1 MNLKP
6 ERPAGDPKPVV
17 VLPVFLKLED
27 RRVLIVGGGRVA
39 EEKLDAVLRSATDVT
54 VIAPRITPRIAEWAR
69 ESRVNYIAGEYREG
83 AVRDF
88 FLVITCTD
96 SDSVNRK
103 IYGECREAG
112 ILCNSV
118 DDPTNCDF
126 YAAAVVRR
134 GELQIAVSTGGNSP
148 ALAQRIRRKLEQ
160 EFGPEYEPWIG
171 WLGRMRTVMRR
182 ALPRNEQTRELL
194 HLLAECRPPK
204 L

>member
-1 MNLKP
+1 MNLKR
-6 ERPAGDPKPVV
+6 EPAVDPKPA
-17 VLPVFLKLED
+17 VLFPIFLKLHD

-39 EEKLDAVLRSATDVT
+39 EEKLEAVLRSATDVT
-54 VIAPRITPRIAEWAR
+54 VIAPRITPRIAGWAR
-69 ESRVNYIAGEYREG
+69 ESRVNYIAAEYGKG
-83 AVRDF
+83 AVRDY

-96 SDSVNRK
+96 SDAVNRK
-103 IYGECREAG
+103 IYEECREAG

-134 GELQIAVSTGGNSP
+134 GDLQIAVSTGGHSP

-171 WLGRMRTVMRR
+171 WLGRMRTVMRK
-182 ALPRNEQTRELL
+182 ALPRNEQTKELL